1 MMAREMAAYAVV
13 GFTQLA
19 VEWGFFVLATALGV
33 PVPAANVAARIAG
46 ASLGF
51 WLNGRFTFARSGAV
65 LDRRALLRFA
75 TSWAVLTVVGTVAI
89 TAIESAAGLRTA
101 WVAKPLIDV
110 LMAGVGFLA
119 SKYWIYGGPRPKG
132 QSPQDDGAIN

>member
-1 MMAREMAAYAVV
+1 MMAREMVGYAIV
-13 GFTQLA
+13 GLTQLA
-19 VEWGFFVLATALGV
+19 VEWGLFVAATALLV
-33 PVPAANVAARIAG
+33 PVPVANVAARIAG

-75 TSWAVLTVVGTVAI
+75 TSWAALTVVGTVAV
-89 TAIESAAGLRTA
+89 TAIEAAAGLRAT
-101 WVAKPLIDV
+101 WVAKPVIDV

-119 SKYWIYGGPRPKG
+119 SKYWIYGRPRPKG
-132 QSPQDDGAIN
+132 QSSPGDGAIN